1 MPELAINEY
10 AIFPIRLFNSYIELV
25 RILISLNP
33 WHLNNMFEVF
43 RQTFTFCDETFEKKS
58 ILSANKF
65 VTLQMVDVLY
75 VRVRTFIKQPHFT
88 TRYYDT
94 SS

>member
-1 MPELAINEY
+1 MFET
-10 AIFPIRLFNSYIELV
+10 IFACTSISPELV

-33 WHLNNMFEVF
+33 WQNNVLEAFQSNIYLF
-43 RQTFTFCDETFEKKS
+43 DFKTFEEKH
-58 ILSANKF
+58 IICNKF

-75 VRVRTFIKQPHFT
+75 VRVRTFIKHHFT
-88 TRYYDT
+88 TRYYGT

>member
-1 MPELAINEY
+1 
-10 AIFPIRLFNSYIELV
+10 
-25 RILISLNP
+25 
-33 WHLNNMFEVF
+33 MFEVF
-43 RQTFTFCDETFEKKS
+43 RQTFIFCDETFEKKS

>member
-1 MPELAINEY
+1 
-10 AIFPIRLFNSYIELV
+10 
-25 RILISLNP
+25 
-33 WHLNNMFEVF
+33 MFEVF

-65 VTLQMVDVLY
+65 GTLQMVDVLY

-88 TRYYDT
+88 TRYYGT

>member
-1 MPELAINEY
+1 MFET
-10 AIFPIRLFNSYIELV
+10 IFCMYSYIELV

-88 TRYYDT
+88 TRYYGT

>member
-1 MPELAINEY
+1 
-10 AIFPIRLFNSYIELV
+10 
-25 RILISLNP
+25 
-33 WHLNNMFEVF
+33 MFEVF

-75 VRVRTFIKQPHFT
+75 VRVRTFIKQSHFT

>member
-1 MPELAINEY
+1 
-10 AIFPIRLFNSYIELV
+10 
-25 RILISLNP
+25 
-33 WHLNNMFEVF
+33 MFEVF

>member
-1 MPELAINEY
+1 MLTTCIV
-10 AIFPIRLFNSYIELV
+10 ISRGKMWLFDKSSHSYIELV

-43 RQTFTFCDETFEKKS
+43 RQTFTFLMKIFDERLQS

-65 VTLQMVDVLY
+65 VTLQNG
-75 VRVRTFIKQPHFT
+75 
-88 TRYYDT
+88 
-94 SS
+94 